1 MDISLEISNVA
12 FFIVLLTWVLLDIM
26 RGRKNGGQTGLRYR
40 AEDRGC
46 KFPDLVT
53 FSANALISS
62 FYLGFGI
69 YEYWGGRIVSCK
81 SIFSGMTWVLATV
94 VTGYSM
100 IYRAHSEPKRWPW
113 VLSFWWIFSCIFY
126 SLSVCFYLIAHFKFY
141 NFPEI
146 FPKASLVD
154 FASFPLS
161 ILLCFNAF
169 SYVQKN
175 NDLKHPLLEKED
187 EIPSQESDTY
197 TNAGIWSK
205 VTFQWLNPLFKRGRT
220 QKLELPHIPSI
231 PPSERAAYASSLLD
245 ESLSKQKM
253 EDSSLPKSIMLAVR
267 RSLAVNAVFAGVN
280 TAASYIGPFL
290 ITNFVNYLLEKQDDS
305 GNRHGLILALV
316 FFVAKTL
323 ESLSQRQWYFGAHLI
338 GVRVRAALTV
348 LIYKKSISIKYSG
361 PSNGKIINL
370 INVDVER
377 IGDFCWYV
385 HGIWLLPLQVFLALA
400 ILYRNLGAAPSAAA
414 LLSTV
419 LVMVC
424 NTPLANRQKRLH
436 SKIMEAKD
444 SRIKITSEILK
455 SMRVLKL
462 HSWESTF
469 LKKLLQLRETERHW
483 LKRYLYTCSAVA
495 FLFWASPT
503 LVSVTTF
510 GVCIILNT
518 PLTVGTVLSALATFR
533 VLQEPI
539 YNLPE
544 LISMITQTKV
554 SIDRIQEFIKE
565 DQMKLIP
572 CHHSKISNVMIVIET
587 GEYEWKTSN
596 QNLKKPTIRITE
608 KIKIPQGYKV
618 AVCGSVGSGKSSLLL
633 SILGEIPK
641 ISGPGA
647 KVYGTKAYVPQS
659 AWIQTGTIRE
669 NVLFGRKMKR
679 GFYEDVLEICALDQ
693 DVKMWADGDLTVVG
707 ERGMNLSGGEKQRIQ
722 LARAVYSDSDVYILD
737 DPFSA
742 VDAHTGTHL
751 FKKCLLQH
759 LSQKT
764 VIYATH
770 QLEFL
775 EAADLV
781 LVIKDGQIS
790 QSGKYEDLIVDPNS
804 ELVRQMSAHK
814 KSFEQVNTCQQDDS
828 FNSKSHQVNLIEV
841 LDEEEKPFN
850 NGKLSE
856 KSHEEEAVTG
866 RVKWNVYSTFVT
878 SAYRGALVPVILLCQ
893 VLFQGLQMGSNYWIA
908 WAAEKESRVSKQR
921 LIWVF
926 ALLSGGSSI
935 FILGRAVFLATI
947 AIQTSQRLF
956 LGMITSVFR
965 APISFFDSTP
975 SSRILNRSSSDQSTV
990 DIDIPYRL
998 AGLVFALIQL
1008 ISIIILMSQ
1017 VAWQVFI
1024 LFLLVLALSGWYQA
1038 YYITTARE
1046 LARMVG
1052 IRKAPILHHFS
1063 ESISGAGTIRCF
1075 SQEGRFLMKVMAL
1088 IDDYSRVAFHN
1099 YGTMEW
1105 LSVRTNFLFNLV
1117 YFLLLIILVSLPRSA
1132 IDPSLAGLAATYG
1145 LNLNVLQAWVIWN
1158 MCNVENKMISVERIL
1173 QFTNIPSEAPLVIE
1187 DCRPAPEWPMAGR
1200 IELENLHV
1208 QYNPALPT
1216 ILKGITCTFPG
1227 MKKIGIV
1234 GRTGSGKSTL
1244 IQALFRVVEPSGG
1257 RILIDGVDISK
1268 IGLQDLRSRLSIIP
1282 QDPTLFQGTVRT
1294 NLDPLQQ
1301 HSDQE
1306 IWEVINQCGLTEIVR
1321 QDQRL
1326 LDAPVAEDGENWSVG
1341 QRQLVCLA
1349 RVLLKK
1355 KKILVLDEATAS
1367 IDTAT
1372 DIVIQETIRKET
1384 SGCTVVTVAHRI
1396 PTVIDND
1403 LVLVLDEGKVLEY
1416 DSPARLLEDSSS
1428 AFSKLVAEFLGR
1440 SSMSSCYRDPS
1451 RGASL

>member
-1 MDISLEISNVA
+1 MDISLEIVSVA
-12 FFIVLLTWVLLDIM
+12 FFIGLLTWVLLDIM
-26 RGRKNGGQTGLRYR
+26 RRRRDGGSNRTCLIHR
-40 AEDRGC
+40 ADRGC
-46 KFPDLVT
+46 LLT
-53 FSANALISS
+53 ILANALIST

-69 YEYWGGRIVSCK
+69 YEYWVGGGIISCK
-81 SIFSGMTWVLATV
+81 SIFSGMTWVLATLIAV
-94 VTGYSM
+94 YSKNT
-100 IYRAHSEPKRWPW
+100 IHSEQNRWPW
-113 VLSFWWIFSCIFY
+113 VLIIWWIFSCSFY
-126 SLSVCFYLIAHFKFY
+126 SLSLCLYLITHFRSIDL
-141 NFPEI
+141 PDI
-146 FPKASLVD
+146 LPKANIVE

-161 ILLCFNAF
+161 VLLFFNAF
-169 SYVQKN
+169 RCAAQEK

-187 EIPSQESDTY
+187 ETPPQNTDTY
-197 TNAGIWSK
+197 TKAGIWSK
-205 VTFQWLNPLFKRGRT
+205 ATFQWLNPLFKRGRI
-220 QKLELPHIPSI
+220 QKLELPHIPHV
-231 PPSERAAYASSLLD
+231 PPSERAENASYALD
-245 ESLSKQKM
+245 ESLRKQKM
-253 EDSSLPKSIMLAVR
+253 EDSSLPQSLMRAIR
-267 RSLAVNAVFAGVN
+267 RSLAINAVFAGAN

-290 ITNFVNYLLEKQDDS
+290 ITNFVNYLLEKNDNS
-305 GNRHGLILALV
+305 SIHYGLILAFI
-316 FFVAKTL
+316 FFISKTL

-338 GVRVRAALTV
+338 GVRVRAAVTV
-348 LIYKKSISIKYSG
+348 LIYKKSISMKYSG

-377 IGDFCWYV
+377 IGDFCWYI
-385 HGIWLLPLQVFLALA
+385 HGIWLLPLQVVLALA

-419 LVMVC
+419 LIMVC
-424 NTPLANRQKRLH
+424 NTPLANMQERLH
-436 SKIMEAKD
+436 SKIMEAND
-444 SRIKITSEILK
+444 SRIKVTSEILK

-462 HSWESTF
+462 HSWEPTF

-510 GVCIILNT
+510 GVCIMLNT

-533 VLQEPI
+533 ILQEPI

-554 SIDRIQEFIKE
+554 SIDRIQEFVKE
-565 DQMKLIP
+565 DQMKPTP
-572 CHHSKISNVMIVIET
+572 CHTSKVSDVMVVLDA
-587 GEYEWKTSN
+587 GEYAWKTTE
-596 QNLKKPTIRITE
+596 QDLKKPTIKVTE
-608 KIKIPQGYKV
+608 KIEIMKGSKV

-641 ISGPGA
+641 ISEAGA

-669 NVLFGRKMKR
+669 NVLFGKEMNKGR
-679 GFYEDVLEICALDQ
+679 YEYVLEICALDH
-693 DVKMWADGDLTVVG
+693 DVNTWANGDLTVVG

-751 FKKCLLQH
+751 NWNVLQKCLLQH
-759 LSQKT
+759 LSMKT

-781 LVIKDGQIS
+781 LVIKDGQIAE
-790 QSGKYEDLIVDPNS
+790 SGKYEDLIADPNS

-814 KSFEQVNTCQQDDS
+814 KSFDQVNTCQQDDS
-828 FNSKSHQVNLIEV
+828 INRRPHQVNLIEV
-841 LDEEEKPFN
+841 LEEKEAIN
-850 NGKLSE
+850 NGKLSG
-856 KSHEEEAVTG
+856 KSNEEEAETG
-866 RVKWNVYSTFVT
+866 RVKWRVYSTFVT
-878 SAYRGALVPVILLCQ
+878 SVYRGALVPVILLCQ
-893 VLFQGLQMGSNYWIA
+893 VFFQGLQMGSNYWIA
-908 WAAEKESRVSKQR
+908 WATEKEHKVSKKR
-921 LIWVF
+921 LMWVF
-926 ALLSGGSSI
+926 ALLSAGSSI
-935 FILGRAVFLATI
+935 FILGRALFLSTI
-947 AIQTSQRLF
+947 AIQTAQRLF

-975 SSRILNRSSSDQSTV
+975 SSRILNRCSTDQSTV
-990 DIDIPYRL
+990 DMDIPYRL
-998 AGLVFALIQL
+998 AGLAFALIQL

-1024 LFLLVLALSGWYQA
+1024 LFLGVLALSMWYQA

-1063 ESISGAGTIRCF
+1063 ESITGAGTLRCF
-1075 SQEGRFLMKVMAL
+1075 NQGDRFLMKTKDL

-1099 YGTMEW
+1099 YATMEW

-1117 YFLLLIILVSLPRSA
+1117 FFLLLIILVSLPRSA

-1173 QFTNIPSEAPLVIE
+1173 QFTHIPSEAPLVIE
-1187 DCRPAPEWPMAGR
+1187 DCRPVPEWPMAGK
-1200 IELENLHV
+1200 IELENIHV

-1216 ILKGITCTFPG
+1216 VLKGITCTFPG
-1227 MKKIGIV
+1227 GKKIGVV

-1244 IQALFRVVEPSGG
+1244 IQALFRIVEPSGG
-1257 RILIDGVDISK
+1257 QILIDGVDISK

-1282 QDPTLFQGTVRT
+1282 QDPILFQGTMRT

-1306 IWEVINQCGLTEIVR
+1306 LWEVLNQCRLAEIVR

-1355 KKILVLDEATAS
+1355 RKILVLDEATAS
-1367 IDTAT
+1367 IDTST
-1372 DIVIQETIRKET
+1372 DILIQETIRKET
-1384 SGCTVVTVAHRI
+1384 SGCTVITVAHRI

-1403 LVLVLDEGKVLEY
+1403 LVLVLGEGKVLEY
-1416 DSPARLLEDSSS
+1416 DSPTRLLEDSSS
-1428 AFSKLVAEFLGR
+1428 AFSKLVAEFLRR
-1440 SSMSSCYRDPS
+1440 SSMSNCYRDPS
-1451 RGASL
+1451 